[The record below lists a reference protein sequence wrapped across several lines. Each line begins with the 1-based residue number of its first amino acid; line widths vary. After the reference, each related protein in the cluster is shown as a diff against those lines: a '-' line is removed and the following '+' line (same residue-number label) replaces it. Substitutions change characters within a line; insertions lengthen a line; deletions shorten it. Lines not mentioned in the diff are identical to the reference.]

1 MGDIK
6 SAREIAMEK
15 INAMG
20 EPTEEERLEWKY
32 LPEGEKLA
40 ARYLK
45 KDVHDLSAEMAKY
58 DKKAGPYVS
67 EGVSSVLIKNIILP
81 ENEVAKKSAKMAMD
95 GIKLVKTDKAHV
107 EAILNQIRHVFN
119 HYEQQGEA
127 QRKQAYAALKTEF
140 QAKVEQALRQQ
151 MGANAA
157 GMRIDIE
164 KQPQFQEEWRKLKA
178 QLDDQYLKLLAEYR
192 QSLEA
197 LD

>member
-45 KDVHDLSAEMAKY
+45 TEVHLADEFNKF
-58 DKKAGPYVS
+58 DKKAARYVAK
-67 EGVSSVLIKNIILP
+67 GVSNILLKNILMP
-81 ENEVAKKSAKMAMD
+81 TNDVAKKNNKLAMD
-95 GIKLVKTDKAHV
+95 GLKIVKRDKGQV
-107 EAILNQIRHVFN
+107 EEVLNQIRQIFN
-119 HYEQQGEA
+119 HYNEQGEK
-127 QRKQAYAALKTEF
+127 QIKQAYAALKQDF

-151 MGANAA
+151 GGSMA
-157 GMRIDIE
+157 GVRIDIE
-164 KQPQFQEEWRKLKA
+164 KQPQFLEEWRKLKM
-178 QLDDQYLKLLAEYR
+178 QLEGQYIQVLGELKQA
-192 QSLEA
+192 LEE
-197 LD
+197 LE